1 MSKTDVATA
10 PQHKGLLEVFGEK
23 YNVPARL
30 VRETLQK
37 TAFPDAKSDAEF
49 IAMLTVANIYD
60 LNPFLRQVYAFSS
73 NGKVVPVVSIDG
85 WIKVINEQETLESIE
100 FAYADKKAV
109 IGSSKPCFEWIEC
122 SIERS
127 DRDKPITVRE
137 YFDECYKNTP
147 PWNQSPK
154 RMLRHRALIQAG
166 RLAFGLAFREPEDV
180 SRMQEEDDFSQADI
194 EVIEEE
200 PKSSAEKAKR
210 AMRKPRTPRK
220 AAEPADGPPAA
231 PDEVVDGEFS
241 VPAGVSEVI
250 IDDVLPDEGIEE
262 GEWEED
268 LENPIPEHLKN
279 SANPEVEPVIINKQ
293 AVDDLV
299 EKMGLADVPAEDE
312 PELKHEKT
320 VTARELGAIS
330 AARSKNN
337 WTPELFQRL
346 LAEFG
351 VENVNDLPAG
361 PVARDFIKVLQSG
374 REDVQG
380 GML

>member
-127 DRDKPITVRE
+127 DRDKPVTVRE

-180 SRMQEEDDFSQADI
+180 SRMQDEDDFSQADI
-194 EVIEEE
+194 EVIEEQ

-220 AAEPADGPPAA
+220 AAEAADGPPAA
-231 PDEVVDGEFS
+231 SDEVVDGEFDM
-241 VPAGVSEVI
+241 PAGVSEVI

-268 LENPIPEHLKN
+268 LEN
-279 SANPEVEPVIINKQ
+279 SANPEVEPFPISKSS
-293 AVDDLV
+293 VDALV
-299 EKMGLADVPAEDE
+299 EKMGLGDVPAEDE

-346 LAEFG
+346 LSEFG
-351 VENVNDLPAG
+351 VENVNDLPSG
-361 PVARDFIKVLQSG
+361 TVARDFIKVLQSG